1 MHVIGHRVDVPG
13 KAHKSGKKPEEGV
26 RSERS

>member
-13 KAHKSGKKPEEGV
+13 KAHKEAEEVV
-26 RSERS
+26 RERS